1 MYFKDVG
8 IFVDRRT
15 EKNAIERNVL
25 TSMERA
31 FAIDFTTE
39 EEEEGKESRRRKR

>member
-39 EEEEGKESRRRKR
+39 EEEEKESRRKR

>member
-39 EEEEGKESRRRKR
+39 EEEEKESRRRKR